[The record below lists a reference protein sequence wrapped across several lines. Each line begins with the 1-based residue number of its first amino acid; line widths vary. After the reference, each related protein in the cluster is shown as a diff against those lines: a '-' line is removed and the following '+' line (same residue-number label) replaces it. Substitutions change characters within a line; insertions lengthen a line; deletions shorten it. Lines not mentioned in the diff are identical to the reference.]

1 MATLSERIAEIRKA
15 VDQQNGLAY
24 SLLTPR
30 QVKEWK
36 NDEKLGYLL
45 DLIYDVEASLD
56 TAVELLEKAE
66 QEAKRAVN

>member
-1 MATLSERIAEIRKA
+1 MPALSERIAKIRKA
-15 VDQQNGLAY
+15 VDQQDSLMY

-36 NDEKLGYLL
+36 DDEHLGYLI
-45 DLIYDVEASLD
+45 DLIHDTMCSLD

-66 QEAKRAVN
+66 KEAKERGR